1 MDKPEGVLLVH
12 AVGGGDLG
20 CPGAR
25 SFEGV
30 RPDLDG
36 DPGAAGKHRRPLRKV
51 FEGLAAAEI
60 PIFMV
65 VLLGTT
71 TPGAP
76 GGRTFAD
83 WADDLRA
90 RLTSPAGLCGASF
103 APDAVAVVRI
113 AAPGLE
119 ETSQALRRWLAD
131 RRPDEVLISCGS
143 GAYALSAGA
152 LCAALATRLPVRIFH
167 IDAPRQLYPIDR
179 RRGNA
184 RNTDVHLE
192 SWLLRYRFWDALAEV
207 DPANRTLW
215 RLLGARQ
222 AGDTSMA
229 AALLKRA
236 KPVNGL
242 TPGQLRKFAELRP
255 TAHAAVFERIGR
267 GEAVDYGLL
276 RAWFAD
282 HLRSLF
288 TKEEGRLPRRTRRE
302 IEQLVN
308 DLGDRARGEGGLS
321 GRIRVTALGLR
332 ADPTSACVTML
343 KDAALVDLYTTA
355 ATHRAHLM
363 PKRLEPGPLPPTLLA
378 AAERWEKHDQGV
390 KLVAETGRIGW
401 PVLGSGDVLGLMA
414 VGLDREGRDAED
426 FQAVQAVLAQLWR
439 RRERLLRRGTVRLR
453 LLASAETHE
462 RAHRL
467 AQSVASSADVDVRVI
482 QGVHGDLEQVRD
494 VVVSAL
500 ESEAPPTGR
509 TGSGSLRDVDE
520 VVLVLNPG
528 PPMTNYGMIAAAV
541 EWSLTAAC
549 PLWVTELVRS
559 AAAPAGELRG
569 GQAIFAGLGTDRMLA
584 RLAIS
589 AVERLDL
596 RTARRLVRRGS
607 ETLRSSDGAI
617 SELERNLL
625 GAADDGWTWKERL
638 AAARRRL
645 TLITEVGRVRHRVPV
660 AYLAV
665 EVLRPAL
672 FGWQQWEALLNI
684 VPVLHDLAWKASESV
699 QGHALDRKSRG
710 GRPRA
715 AAQVTSL
722 VERVIAELGGP
733 AADDDL
739 LIRQYKTVISALDE
753 LYRESG

>member
-1 MDKPEGVLLVH
+1 MDKAEGVLLVH

-20 CPGAR
+20 YPGAR
-25 SFEGV
+25 SVEAALV
-30 RPDLDG
+30 DLDG
-36 DPGAAGKHRRPLRKV
+36 DPDATGKHRRPLRKV

-60 PIFMV
+60 PISMV

-71 TPGAP
+71 TPGVA

-83 WADDLRA
+83 WADDMRT
-90 RLTSPAGLCGASF
+90 RLTSPAGLCGVSLSS
-103 APDAVAVVRI
+103 DAVAVVRI

-119 ETSQALRRWLAD
+119 ETSRALRQWLAG
-131 RRPDEVLISCGS
+131 RRPGEVLISCGS

-152 LCAALATRLPVRIFH
+152 LCAALAARLPVRIFH
-167 IDAPRQLYPIDR
+167 IDAPQRLHAVDR
-179 RRGNA
+179 RRDDA
-184 RNTDVHLE
+184 RDPDVHLE

-207 DPANRTLW
+207 DPEHRTVW

-222 AGDTSMA
+222 AGDTGMA
-229 AALLKRA
+229 AALLKRS
-236 KPVNGL
+236 KPVGGL
-242 TPGQLRKFAELRP
+242 TTGQLMKFAELRP
-255 TAHAAVFERIGR
+255 TAHAALFERIGR
-267 GEAVDYGLL
+267 GEVVDYGLL

-288 TKEEGRLPRRTRRE
+288 NAEEGRLPLRARPE
-302 IEQLVN
+302 IERLVN
-308 DLGDRARGEGGLS
+308 DLGDRAKGEGGLS
-321 GRIRVTALGLR
+321 GRIRVTARGLR
-332 ADPTSACVTML
+332 ADPASACVTML
-343 KDAALVDLYTTA
+343 RDAALVDLYTAA

-390 KLVAETGRIGW
+390 KLVAGTGRIGW

-426 FQAVQAVLAQLWR
+426 RQAVQAVLAQLWR
-439 RRERLLRRGTVRLR
+439 RRERLLRRGAMRLR
-453 LLASAETHE
+453 LLASPETHE

-467 AQSVASSADVDVRVI
+467 AASVASSADVDVRVV

-500 ESEAPPTGR
+500 ESEAAPTGR

-569 GQAIFAGLGTDRMLA
+569 GQTILAGLGTDRMLA

-607 ETLRSSDGAI
+607 EMLCSGDHKIAK
-617 SELERNLL
+617 LERNLL

-645 TLITEVGRVRHRVPV
+645 TLIAEVGRVRHRVPV

-665 EVLRPAL
+665 EALRPAL
-672 FGWQQWEALLNI
+672 FGWQQWEALLGEM
-684 VPVLHDLAWKASESV
+684 PVLRDLAWKASASV

-733 AADDDL
+733 AADDGL
-739 LIRQYKTVISALDE
+739 LVHQYKTVISALED